1 MLYLHLFYVSL
12 EWRTSYVSCSF
23 FPQMCS
29 RIYLL
34 FSLESPFSIYFLFKP
49 LQFYFPCFTISL
61 FMKRTVIFSFSTAII
76 FVAAIP
82 ICSSTAAAVIV
93 ILLSLW
99 SFFHLI
105 VTFENSF
112 YSLNH
117 CVHLFCP
124 SLASCFDL
132 NHFLCRCPLSYNPI
146 FSFPLGDF
154 HLELSHRTKLTT

>member
-1 MLYLHLFYVSL
+1 MSVWSNARHTFPVL
-12 EWRTSYVSCSF
+12 F
-23 FPQMCS
+23 FPKFAAGFIYCS
-29 RIYLL
+29 PLNIL
-34 FSLESPFSIYFLFKP
+34 FSIYFLFKP
-49 LQFYFPCFTISL
+49 LQFYFPCFTIPL
-61 FMKRTVIFSFSTAII
+61 LMKRTFIFSFFTAII

-132 NHFLCRCPLSYNPI
+132 NHFLCRCPLSHNPI